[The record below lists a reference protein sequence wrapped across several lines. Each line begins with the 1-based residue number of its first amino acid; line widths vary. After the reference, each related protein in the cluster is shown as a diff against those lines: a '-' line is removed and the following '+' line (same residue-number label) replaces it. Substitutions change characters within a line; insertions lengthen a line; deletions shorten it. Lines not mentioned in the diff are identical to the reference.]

1 MAQSEPLNF
10 EQPKNDLSSIAEME
24 RKKLLTKNDYNL
36 QNNYSSVNNDALAN
50 GDAFGKG
57 TGEFLDVY
65 NQNAGAAQDIAERKK
80 EIVINILIFKMS
92 LDSIS
97 FIELKLFTIIFC
109 PEFLY
114 SSILISNKYICKKLN
129 N

>member
-36 QNNYSSVNNDALAN
+36 QNNYSSVNNDALAD
-50 GDAFGKG
+50 GDAFCKG

-80 EIVINILIFKMS
+80 EIVIN
-92 LDSIS
+92 
-97 FIELKLFTIIFC
+97 EYQ
-109 PEFLY
+109 P
-114 SSILISNKYICKKLN
+114 NKPYTTPTA
-129 N
+129 